1 MVNSDVLGIWALN
14 TSYLVG
20 GLMMLG
26 LLLLYTV
33 FAFMVVRQAALL
45 NNLLETR
52 AASVMRLLS
61 LLHLLL
67 ALILLI
73 ISLFYLANYL
83 P

>member
-1 MVNSDVLGIWALN
+1 MITGDVLGIWALN

-52 AASVMRLLS
+52 AASAMRLLS

-73 ISLFYLANYL
+73 ISLFYLASYL